1 MSYVDFVT
9 PAIQHAKEA
18 ASADEKKQYK
28 KAYNLYLK
36 AIDHFMM
43 AIKRKKKK
51 KKLILKIKDEK
62 KNTKRKDLLKQ
73 KATEILERAEQIKEY
88 LKTHDDENGGSG
100 NPNGATKQK

>member
-18 ASADEKKQYK
+18 ASADENKQYK
-28 KAYNLYLK
+28 EAYALYLK

-43 AIKRKKKK
+43 AIKRNFLFFFKK
-51 KKLILKIKDEK
+51 KDEK
-62 KNTKRKDLLKQ
+62 GNSKRKDLLKQ

-88 LKTHDDENGGSG
+88 LKNDSENGGDG
-100 NPNGATKQK
+100 KNPKGATKQK